1 MPIVS
6 SLRELDP
13 APRRF
18 LYFISFNV
26 VSWQCIVG
34 SALVLFAR
42 SIDMPASWVGFLLS
56 FLPLS
61 MLLVVTTV
69 PLVTHLGPRRLML
82 TAWGSR
88 SLVICAVFIMPFAM
102 EHWGP
107 KSAQLVL
114 MGATL
119 GFCFLRAIG
128 GGGWFPWLHEVV
140 PDHQRGAYFSTE
152 AALTQLLSVV
162 VAVMQAAILQGSPS
176 INRFLLVYSVGIAAG
191 FISLYWMAKVPG
203 GRGVKGKISVQS
215 SYAAYGVALADKG
228 FLRFVVVASLCF
240 GTLTWLGA
248 SLVLYMRDILGYAAF
263 SIMLIMAAGSAGI
276 LVTIRQWG
284 RYADHAGSGSAMLL
298 SLCGHSAAALVCL
311 VLTPDGWWT
320 AYLLTPAVVLAS
332 VFSAAFNMAAHR
344 AMLNYVKSPGRI
356 AYTNLWT
363 VGTSLALGITPILAG
378 ICIDVWHLWGFR
390 LCFMAA
396 VVGGLCCAVASRI
409 TVQDG
414 EKLDTSLAALVN
426 PALPVRMVGR
436 ILWITLGLHESRT
449 SGVQSSN
456 VPPEPQGID

>member
-34 SALVLFAR
+34 SVLVLFAR

-61 MLLVVTTV
+61 MLLVLATV

-88 SLVICAVFIMPFAM
+88 SVVVCAVFVMPYAL

-119 GFCFLRAIG
+119 GFCFLRALG

-140 PDHQRGAYFSTE
+140 PERQRGAYFSTE
-152 AALTQLLSVV
+152 AALTQFLSVIIALV
-162 VAVMQAAILQGSPS
+162 QAALLQGSPS
-176 INRFLLVYSVGIAAG
+176 VNRFLLVYSIGIASG
-191 FISLYWMAKVPG
+191 LISLYWMAKVPG
-203 GRGVKGKISVQS
+203 GRGIKGKISVQS
-215 SYAAYGVALADKG
+215 SYAAYGIALADKEFLG
-228 FLRFVVVASLCF
+228 FVAVASLSF
-240 GTLTWLGA
+240 AMLTWLGA
-248 SLVLYMRDILGYAAF
+248 SLVLYMRDVLGYSAQ
-263 SIMLIMAAGSAGI
+263 SIMLIMAAGSAGV
-276 LVTIRQWG
+276 LVTVRQWG

-298 SLCGHSAAALVCL
+298 SLCGHSAAALGCL
-311 VLTPDGWWT
+311 ILTPGGWWT
-320 AYLLTPAVVLAS
+320 TYLLLPTVVLAS
-332 VFSAAFNMAAHR
+332 VFSAAFTIAANR
-344 AMLNYVKSPGRI
+344 ALLNYVKSPGRI

-378 ICIDVWHLWGFR
+378 ICIDFWHLWGFR
-390 LCFMAA
+390 MCFVAA
-396 VVGGLCCAVASRI
+396 VIGGLCCAVASRI
-409 TVQDG
+409 TVRDG
-414 EKLDTSLAALVN
+414 ERPDTSLNALAN
-426 PALPVRMVGR
+426 PAVPLRMMGR

-449 SGVQSSN
+449 SGVQSSR
-456 VPPEPQGID
+456 VPTEPQGTQ